1 MSKTSWQSK
10 YQYDKKNY
18 DNILLRTKKG
28 FKDLIKTEAKKK
40 NLSVNAF
47 IVECIKKELNIQG
60 EEK

>member
-28 FKDLIKTEAKKK
+28 FKDLIKTEAKKN

-47 IVECIKKELNIQG
+47 IIKCIKKELNSK
-60 EEK
+60 EK

>member
-40 NLSVNAF
+40 KLSVNAF
-47 IVECIKKELNIQG
+47 IVECIKKELNLK
-60 EEK
+60 EN